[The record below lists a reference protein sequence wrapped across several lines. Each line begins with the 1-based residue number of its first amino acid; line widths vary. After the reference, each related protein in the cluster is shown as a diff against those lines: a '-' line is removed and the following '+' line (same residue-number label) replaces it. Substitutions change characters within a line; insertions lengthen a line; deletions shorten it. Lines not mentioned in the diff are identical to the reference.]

1 MSLWSRVSNAVWGER
16 LNREIEEELQA
27 HIEEAIASGRD
38 PKEARLAFG
47 SILRQREASHSIRV
61 AGWLESLFA
70 DVRFGWRQLCRN
82 KTTSAAAVLSLALG
96 IGSCVAAFRLIDA
109 LLWRPL
115 PIANSSK
122 LYVLSRKMI
131 GLYGKPAEDGHWATP
146 AFKVMRD
153 AVRTDLKDQADLIA
167 ISDSDRADITWSGNG
182 SGNGSGQ
189 GSSDDD
195 IEKAHVAYVSG
206 NMFALFGLE
215 PALGRLLIPADDR
228 GPGAGPYAVLSWDYW
243 NHRFGRDP
251 HVLGRSLHIGD
262 QTFEIIGVGPHDF
275 TGTEKGTVTDIFL
288 PVCMNRLANQDDITW
303 HLVFLMLR
311 PGVNPATAL
320 EPAIDLEQLR
330 QHLEA
335 VSRALE
341 AECSECLRGMTR
353 VDVDR
358 FLNQTLV
365 FNPAGAG
372 ISDLQKDYRRF
383 LGILGLLVALV
394 LLIACVNVANMM
406 TAQAAAR
413 AHEMALRIS
422 IGAGRRRLVQLILCQ
437 SALLALLASVVGAFF
452 AAWSAPFVLS
462 LVNPPDNPARLA
474 LPADWRVLLF
484 GFALIVLVVL
494 LLGLLPALRASAV
507 RPVAVLKGGED
518 PHSPRRLMR
527 GAIGL
532 QVAFCFLVLFLSSLF
547 VTSFQRLENRP
558 LGFSTD
564 RLLLLQTVAGKG
576 QLPVVW
582 NQTAEALRAAPGVD
596 SVALSGWP
604 LLGRI
609 KINSDISING
619 APPSPTP
626 AFFLNVSPGW
636 LSTMKIPLV
645 AGRDFRP
652 EDNSPGVAIVNETF
666 VKTFFPGVGRI
677 SDAIGRTFSRGAN
690 RPLNKIVGVTPDVP
704 DHDVREPN
712 RAVFYVP
719 FAGIDGKSAPTV
731 EGFATFVV
739 HTDAENPLA
748 LANALRQLI
757 AQRHNG
763 LRVSNITTQLD
774 LVRDQTIRERL
785 IATLAAFFAAV
796 ALLLAGIGL
805 YAVFNYS
812 VLQRR
817 REIGIRMAIGSTR
830 AGIVRLVTLDVFV
843 LIALGACAGVALG
856 FGAARSVESLF
867 YQVKATDADMIALPA
882 CAILLTA
889 LFATLPAV
897 LRALRTDPT
906 EILRSE

>member
-1 MSLWSRVSNAVWGER
+1 MSLWSRISNALHSER

-27 HIEEAIASGRD
+27 HIEEAVASGRD
-38 PKEARLAFG
+38 LDEARRDFG
-47 SILRQREASHSIRV
+47 SMLRQREASHSIRV
-61 AGWLESLFA
+61 AGWLESLLA
-70 DVRFGWRQLCRN
+70 DVRFGWRQLRRN
-82 KTTSAAAVLSLALG
+82 KVTSVAAVLSLALG

-115 PIANSSK
+115 PISGASH
-122 LYVLSRKMI
+122 LYVLSRKMT
-131 GLYGKPAEDGHWATP
+131 GLYGKPVEDGHWATP
-146 AFKVMRD
+146 DFNLMRD
-153 AVRTDLKDQADLIA
+153 VVRTDLKNKADLIA
-167 ISDSDRADITWSGNG
+167 ISDSDRADINWAT
-182 SGNGSGQ
+182 
-189 GSSDDD
+189 DDNM
-195 IEKAHVAYVSG
+195 EKAHVAYVSG
-206 NMFALFGLE
+206 NMFPLFGLE
-215 PALGRLLIPADDR
+215 PELGRLLTPADDR
-228 GPGAGPYAVLSWDYW
+228 GPAERHYAVLSWDYW

-251 HVLGRSLHIGD
+251 QVLGRSLHIGD
-262 QTFEIIGVGPHDF
+262 QTFEIIGVGPRAF
-275 TGTEKGTVTDIFL
+275 TGTEKGTVTDVFL
-288 PVCMNRLANQDDITW
+288 PVSMNRFANQDDITW
-303 HLVFLMLR
+303 HLIFLMLK
-311 PGVNPATAL
+311 PGVNPATTL
-320 EPAIDLEQLR
+320 EPLR
-330 QHLEA
+330 QHLAA

-358 FLNQTLV
+358 FLSQTLV

-372 ISDLQKDYRRF
+372 ISDLQKDYRRY
-383 LGILGLLVALV
+383 LAILGLLVALV

-422 IGAGRRRLVQLILCQ
+422 IGAGRRRLVQLILVQ
-437 SALLALLASVVGAFF
+437 SALLAFLASVLGAFF
-452 AAWSAPFVLS
+452 AAWSAPFVLG
-462 LVNPPDNPARLA
+462 LVNPPENPARLA
-474 LPADWRVLLF
+474 LPADGRVFLF
-484 GFALIVLVVL
+484 GFGLMILVVL

-507 RPVAVLKGGED
+507 RPVAALKGGDD
-518 PHSPRRLMR
+518 PHAPRRLMR
-527 GAIGL
+527 GAIAL

-547 VTSFQRLENRP
+547 VASFQRLESRP

-596 SVALSGWP
+596 SVGLSGWP

-645 AGRDFRP
+645 AGRDFRL

-666 VKTFFPGVGRI
+666 AKTFFPGVGRT

-690 RPLNKIVGVTPDVP
+690 RPLNKIVGVTPDIP
-704 DHDVREPN
+704 DHDLREPN
-712 RAVFYVP
+712 RPVFYVP

-739 HTDAENPLA
+739 HTDARNPLA
-748 LANALRQLI
+748 LANFLRQLI
-757 AQRHNG
+757 AQRNNG
-763 LRVSNITTQLD
+763 LRVSNVTTQLD

-785 IATLAAFFAAV
+785 IATLAAFFAAI

-805 YAVFNYS
+805 YAVLNYS

-830 AGIVRLVTLDVFV
+830 AGIARLVTLDVLLMV
-843 LIALGACAGVALG
+843 ALGGCAGAALG

-882 CAILLTA
+882 CALLLAA
-889 LFATLPAV
+889 LLATLPAV
-897 LRALRTDPT
+897 LRALGTNPT
-906 EILRSE
+906 EILRAE

>member
-1 MSLWSRVSNAVWGER
+1 MSLWSRISNALHSER
-16 LNREIEEELQA
+16 LNHEIEEELQL

-38 PKEARLAFG
+38 PDEARRSFG
-47 SILRQREASHSIRV
+47 SILRQREASHTIRV
-61 AGWLESLFA
+61 AGWLESLVV
-70 DVRFGWRQLCRN
+70 DTRFGWRQLCRN
-82 KTTSAAAVLSLALG
+82 KVTSAAAVLSLAVG

-115 PIANSSK
+115 PISNSSK
-122 LYVLSRKMI
+122 LYVLSRKLI
-131 GLYGKPAEDGHWATP
+131 GLYGKPIEDGYWATP
-146 AFKVMRD
+146 EFKLMRD
-153 AVRTDLKDQADLIA
+153 DVQDQADLIA
-167 ISDSDRADITWSGNG
+167 ISDSDRTDITWATN
-182 SGNGSGQ
+182 
-189 GSSDDD
+189 GSSDDV
-195 IEKAHVAYVSG
+195 EKAHVVYVSG
-206 NMFALFGLE
+206 NMFPLFGLE

-262 QTFEIIGVGPHDF
+262 QTFEIVGVAPRDF

-288 PVCMNRLANQDDITW
+288 PLSMNSLASQNSVDWQRT
-303 HLVFLMLR
+303 FLMLK
-311 PGVNPATAL
+311 PGINPSTAL
-320 EPAIDLEQLR
+320 EPMR
-330 QHLEA
+330 QHLSA
-335 VSRALE
+335 VNRTFE
-341 AECSECLRGMTR
+341 TCCTTWFRGASKA
-353 VDVDR
+353 DIDR

-365 FNPAGAG
+365 FSPAGAG

-383 LGILGLLVALV
+383 LGVLGLMVALV

-413 AHEMALRIS
+413 AQEMALRIS
-422 IGAGRRRLVQLILCQ
+422 IGAGRRRLVQLILAQ
-437 SALLALLASVVGAFF
+437 SALLALLASVLGAFF

-484 GFALIVLVVL
+484 GFGLMIVVVL

-507 RPVAVLKGGED
+507 RPVAALKGGED

-527 GAIGL
+527 GAIAL

-547 VTSFQRLENRP
+547 VASVQRLENRP

-564 RLLLLQTVAGKG
+564 RLLLLETAAGKG

-596 SVALSGWP
+596 SVAIAVWP

-609 KINSDISING
+609 RINSDISING

-626 AFFLNVSPGW
+626 AWFLNVSPGW

-645 AGRDFRP
+645 SGRDFRP
-652 EDNSPGVAIVNETF
+652 EDTSPGEAIVNETF
-666 VKTFFPGVGRI
+666 SRTFFPGQ
-677 SDAIGRTFSRGAN
+677 DPIGRTFERGAN
-690 RPLNKIVGVTPDVP
+690 QPLNKIVGVTPDVP
-704 DHDVREPN
+704 YSDLREPN
-712 RAVFYVP
+712 RPIFYVP
-719 FAGIDGKSAPTV
+719 FDEIDDKSAPKPV
-731 EGFATFVV
+731 NFATFVI
-739 HTDAENPLA
+739 HTDAQNPLA
-748 LANALRQLI
+748 LADSLHQLI

-763 LRVSNITTQLD
+763 LRVSNVTTQRD

-805 YAVFNYS
+805 YAVLNYS

-817 REIGIRMAIGSTR
+817 REIGIRIAIGSTR
-830 AGIVRLVTLDVFV
+830 AGIVRLVTLDVF
-843 LIALGACAGVALG
+843 LMIALGGCAGVALG
-856 FGAARSVESLF
+856 FGAARYVESLF

-882 CAILLTA
+882 CALLLTA
-889 LFATLPAV
+889 LVATLPAV

-906 EILRSE
+906 EILRAE